1 MLMKPVISSNL
12 VSVGYE
18 PQTQTLRVQFHNG
31 TYDYYKVP
39 ESVYRGLMSAGS
51 HGEYHA
57 AHIKNV
63 YSYNRIY

>member
-1 MLMKPVISSNL
+1 MLMKPVVSSNL

-31 TYDYYKVP
+31 TYDYYDVP
-39 ESVYRGLMSAGS
+39 ERVHRELMSAAS

-63 YSYNRIY
+63 YRYRRIY